1 MTNLLS
7 FPEHRPQPEIHQV
20 SQDHCPDRN
29 PELSHF
35 KPFFSFCLATP
46 SNRGRATY
54 RSGGGHITTI
64 PSIPT
69 PRPANVS
76 RVETLPLPPHITLT
90 WVAHITHHIIVP
102 VLPPIGIVPVVVRFL
117 LVPFGLVRAVKH
129 LILHS
134 DFPFCLLLASHPEIL
149 HAFFTIPNKGGC
161 ASAFVVPCSWGA
173 RPSPETRSS

>member
-35 KPFFSFCLATP
+35 TPFCSFYLATP
-46 SNRGRATY
+46 SNCGRATY

-69 PRPANVS
+69 PCPANVS
-76 RVETLPLPPHITLT
+76 RVETMRLSLHITLT
-90 WVAHITHHIIVP
+90 WVAHITHHIIIP

-117 LVPFGLVRAVKH
+117 LVPLYPRSAPVNA
-129 LILHS
+129 
-134 DFPFCLLLASHPEIL
+134 A
-149 HAFFTIPNKGGC
+149 
-161 ASAFVVPCSWGA
+161 AFVKVVSIRSIPA
-173 RPSPETRSS
+173 LMKSPLYPRVA

>member
-20 SQDHCPDRN
+20 SQDHCPNRN

-35 KPFFSFCLATP
+35 KPFCSFCLATP

-54 RSGGGHITTI
+54 RSGGEHITTI

-76 RVETLPLPPHITLT
+76 RVETMRLPPHITLT
-90 WVAHITHHIIVP
+90 CVAYITHHIIVP
-102 VLPPIGIVPVVVRFL
+102 ILPPIGIVPVVVRFL
-117 LVPFGLVRAVKH
+117 LVPFGLVRAVK

-134 DFPFCLLLASHPEIL
+134 NFPFCLLLASHLEIL

-161 ASAFVVPCSWGA
+161 ASAFAVPCSWGA

>member
-64 PSIPT
+64 PSIRT

-117 LVPFGLVRAVKH
+117 LVPLYPRSAPVNAAALVKIV
-129 LILHS
+129 S
-134 DFPFCLLLASHPEIL
+134 
-149 HAFFTIPNKGGC
+149 
-161 ASAFVVPCSWGA
+161 
-173 RPSPETRSS
+173 TRSIWALMKSPPYPRVA

>member
-20 SQDHCPDRN
+20 SQVHCPDRN

-35 KPFFSFCLATP
+35 KPFCSFCLATP

-76 RVETLPLPPHITLT
+76 RMETMALATSYLLDSLRPYSPLP
-90 WVAHITHHIIVP
+90 HHP
-102 VLPPIGIVPVVVRFL
+102 NPPANR
-117 LVPFGLVRAVKH
+117 
-129 LILHS
+129 
-134 DFPFCLLLASHPEIL
+134 D
-149 HAFFTIPNKGGC
+149 
-161 ASAFVVPCSWGA
+161 
-173 RPSPETRSS
+173 RPSRSTVPPRPIVSKIGSRQRRRVCQNCFDPVYPAFMKSPLHPRAA